1 MNLVRA
7 TIAGRC
13 EGVDV
18 DEAVMVKGEEA
29 ACRGGREE
37 RKGREEGKGGR
48 EEARGKGRAV
58 RESGEG
64 GEIYS

>member
-37 RKGREEGKGGR
+37 RKGREEGKR
-48 EEARGKGRAV
+48 HEGKG
-58 RESGEG
+58 GQ
-64 GEIYS
+64 